1 MNKNIKNL
9 ADALAHIEAQDAE
22 IKTANDLLAAEKTAH
37 ESTKGDLKAA
47 NDLLTEAQTESAT
60 VASALEAEQKAH
72 LATAAERDDLKT
84 EVEATAKLHADMGI
98 KADADAKTN
107 SEALTGHAKRL
118 ASAEAMQICAAQGVD
133 IPVPDG
139 VAAQPGESK
148 PAAKKTPA
156 QIFQAQVDRL
166 RAN

>member
-22 IKTANDLLAAEKTAH
+22 LKTAKADLLAEQQAH
-37 ESTKGDLKAA
+37 ESTKGELKAA
-47 NDLLTEAQTESAT
+47 NDLLTEEQSAHKKT
-60 VASALEAEQKAH
+60 KAALAAEQKAH

-84 EVEATAKLHADMGI
+84 EVDATAKLHADMGI

-107 SEALTGHAKRL
+107 SAALTGHAKRL

-133 IPVPDG
+133 YPVPDG
-139 VAAQPGESK
+139 VAPVGGGQAAEK
-148 PAAKKTPA
+148 PKTAAEHWAAK
-156 QIFQAQVDRL
+156 FQS
-166 RAN
+166 